1 MARQAIAGTADW
13 RSMERDRWGGHWLG
27 HVKAMGHSKAN
38 HKERSSYWRDLG
50 RAFGG
55 ALLFS
60 LPLLMT
66 MEMWQLGMT
75 LEPWRQ
81 LLFLLASLP
90 VLFGLAHY
98 AGFTP
103 SRSGWDNLI
112 EVAAALFVAAVT
124 GAVLLALTGAWEM
137 GNLRVSTGQ
146 LTLQLVPAAIGAL
159 LARKQLAADSK
170 QNRVRKGDYLGELFL
185 MMAGALFLALSL
197 APTEEMQLIAYRIG
211 PEATL
216 AVMGLSML
224 LLHIFVFEVG
234 FAGQEERE
242 TPIGALLHFTVPG
255 YGICLLVC
263 MGILSLLG
271 MNDAHG
277 TGAIMANTVVLAF
290 PASLGAAAA
299 RLLV

>member
-1 MARQAIAGTADW
+1 MRRNQAKHRGRATY
-13 RSMERDRWGGHWLG
+13 L
-27 HVKAMGHSKAN
+27 
-38 HKERSSYWRDLG
+38 RDLG

-66 MEMWQLGMT
+66 MEMWELGMT

-81 LLFLLASLP
+81 LLFLLVSLP
-90 VLFGLAHY
+90 LLYGLAHY
-98 AGFTP
+98 AGFTD
-103 SRSGWDNLI
+103 RRGRWDNVL
-112 EVAAALFVAAVT
+112 EVAVAFFVAGVT
-124 GAVLLALTGAWEM
+124 AAILLVLTGAWEL
-137 GNLRVSTGQ
+137 GNPRVAIGQ

-159 LARKQLAADSK
+159 LARKQLAADGRQESI
-170 QNRVRKGDYLGELFL
+170 RKGDYLGELFL
-185 MMAGALFLALSL
+185 MMAGALFLALNL
-197 APTEEMQLIAYRIG
+197 APTEEMQLVAYRIG
-211 PEATL
+211 PEMAL

-234 FAGQEERE
+234 FAGQEEQE
-242 TPIGALLHFTVPG
+242 TPLGALLHFTVPG
-255 YGICLLVC
+255 YAICLLSS
-263 MGILSLLG
+263 MGILALLG

-277 TGAIMANTVVLAF
+277 AGAVMANTVVLAF

>member
-1 MARQAIAGTADW
+1 
-13 RSMERDRWGGHWLG
+13 
-27 HVKAMGHSKAN
+27 MGRFKAN
-38 HKERSSYWRDLG
+38 HKMQASYLRDLG

-60 LPLLMT
+60 LPLLLT

-90 VLFGLAHY
+90 VLYGLAHY
-98 AGFTP
+98 AGFTS
-103 SRSGWDNLI
+103 SRGVWDNLLD
-112 EVAAALFVAAVT
+112 VAVALFVAAVT
-124 GAVLLALTGAWEM
+124 GTALLTLTGAWEL
-137 GNLRVSTGQ
+137 GNLRVATGQ
-146 LTLQLVPAAIGAL
+146 LTMQLVPAAIGAL
-159 LARKQLAADSK
+159 LARKQLAADGR
-170 QNRVRKGDYLGELFL
+170 QDGVRKGDYFGELFL
-185 MMAGALFLALSL
+185 MMSGALFLALNL
-197 APTEEMQLIAYRIG
+197 APTEEIQLVAYRIG

-216 AVMGLSML
+216 VMMGLSML

-234 FAGQEERE
+234 FAGQEEQE
-242 TPIGALLHFTVPG
+242 TPLEALLHFTVPG
-255 YGICLLVC
+255 YAICLLAS
-263 MGILSLLG
+263 MGILALLG

>member
-1 MARQAIAGTADW
+1 MASW
-13 RSMERDRWGGHWLG
+13 H
-27 HVKAMGHSKAN
+27 KAMRRIKAN
-38 HKERSSYWRDLG
+38 HQMQASYLRDLG

-60 LPLLMT
+60 LPLLLT

-81 LLFLLASLP
+81 LMFLLASLP
-90 VLFGLAHY
+90 VLYGLAHY
-98 AGFTP
+98 AGFTC
-103 SRSGWDNLI
+103 RRGGWDSLL
-112 EVAAALFVAAVT
+112 EVAVALCVSAVT
-124 GAVLLALTGAWEM
+124 GVVLLALTGSWELT
-137 GNLRVSTGQ
+137 NLRVATGQ

-159 LARKQLAADSK
+159 LARKQLAAGGK
-170 QNRVRKGDYLGELFL
+170 QDRIRKGDYLGELFL
-185 MMAGALFLALSL
+185 MMAGALFLGLNL
-197 APTEEMQLIAYRIG
+197 APTEEMQLVAYRIG
-211 PEATL
+211 PELAL

-234 FAGQEERE
+234 FAGQEEQE
-242 TPIGALLHFTVPG
+242 TPLGALLHFTVPG
-255 YGICLLVC
+255 YAICLLAS
-263 MGILSLLG
+263 MGILALLG

-277 TGAIMANTVVLAF
+277 LGAIMTNTVVMAF

>member
-1 MARQAIAGTADW
+1 
-13 RSMERDRWGGHWLG
+13 
-27 HVKAMGHSKAN
+27 MGRSKAN
-38 HKERSSYWRDLG
+38 HKKRASYLRDLG

-90 VLFGLAHY
+90 VLYGLAHY
-98 AGFTP
+98 AGFTS
-103 SRSGWDNLI
+103 SRGGWDNLL
-112 EVAAALFVAAVT
+112 EVAIALFVAAVT
-124 GAVLLALTGAWEM
+124 GAVLLTLTGAWELA
-137 GNLRVSTGQ
+137 NLRVATGQ

-159 LARKQLAADSK
+159 LARKQLASNGRQDS
-170 QNRVRKGDYLGELFL
+170 VRKGDYLGELFL
-185 MMAGALFLALSL
+185 MMAGALFLALNL
-197 APTEEMQLIAYRIG
+197 APTEEMQLVAYRIG

-234 FAGQEERE
+234 FAGQEEQE
-242 TPIGALLHFTVPG
+242 TPLGALLHFTVPG
-255 YGICLLVC
+255 YAICLLAS
-263 MGILSLLG
+263 MGILALLG

-277 TGAIMANTVVLAF
+277 MGAVMANTVVLAF